1 MACYTQEEIAKD
13 VGCPRT
19 TIETILTEM
28 EKLPKPPKAYP
39 SFDGISLCGM
49 NLVDC
54 RNTDVY
60 NSQLIIKSKSKK
72 W

>member
-39 SFDGISLCGM
+39 SSDGLYVVWYEFSRL
-49 NLVDC
+49 
-54 RNTDVY
+54 
-60 NSQLIIKSKSKK
+60 
-72 W
+72 